1 MASAQKVYWDS
12 CAWLGLLNR
21 ESKKLVE
28 LEYVWN
34 RAQKGEVEIW
44 TSTIAQ
50 LEVVTLASEKR
61 AISLKSYA
69 AKEDVFTED
78 NLAKIEN
85 LFDQPFVKRISLDVE
100 ISSRARR
107 LFRETSGLNNAHDAA
122 HLASAMKWNIPTIH
136 TYDISHLIHLSG
148 KVQTDD
154 GTEIVICEPSEQPPK
169 DLFSPP
175 DGGD

>member
-1 MASAQKVYWDS
+1 MASAQKIYWDS

-50 LEVVTLASEKR
+50 LEVVKLASEKD
-61 AISLKSYA
+61 AIKLQGNV
-69 AKEDVFTED
+69 AKTDVLTED

-107 LFRETSGLNNAHDAA
+107 LYRETLGLDKAPDAA

-136 TYDISHLIHLSG
+136 TYDSSHLIHLSG
-148 KVQTDD
+148 KVRTDD
-154 GTEIVICEPSEQPPK
+154 GTEIEICEPNEQPPK